1 MCQRLG
7 LHSSVVIKKLI
18 SKQLVQVLFNIWDK
32 LIYLRK
38 QILFLWLQGGLIL
51 INLETKAMVQ
61 QNDILFFQ
69 AVKVL

>member
-7 LHSSVVIKKLI
+7 LHSSVVIKELI

-38 QILFLWLQGGLIL
+38 QMLFLWLQGGLIL

>member
-7 LHSSVVIKKLI
+7 LHSSVVIKELI
-18 SKQLVQVLFNIWDK
+18 SKQLVQVLINIWDK

-38 QILFLWLQGGLIL
+38 QMLFLWLQGGLIL

-61 QNDILFFQ
+61 QNDVLFFQ

>member
-7 LHSSVVIKKLI
+7 LHSSVVIKELI

>member
-7 LHSSVVIKKLI
+7 LHSSVVIKELI

-38 QILFLWLQGGLIL
+38 QMLFLWLQGGLIL

-61 QNDILFFQ
+61 QNDVLFFQ